1 MKKVIQAAVIASVLT
16 SLSAFAH
23 HPAEAI
29 IDADTWAMIDQN
41 LQEADSPH
49 LDLDLDTMGS
59 ASGDSAGGGSGSG
72 SGGGAASGAGRGSG
86 GGASSGGG
94 SGSGT
99 GGGRR

>member
-1 MKKVIQAAVIASVLT
+1 MKKVIQAAVIAAALT

-29 IDADTWAMIDQN
+29 IDADTWAMIDEN

-59 ASGDSAGGGSGSG
+59 ASSDSVGGGSGSGGGGSAGGGSGSG
-72 SGGGAASGAGRGSG
+72 SGSGAGGS
-86 GGASSGGG
+86 
-94 SGSGT
+94 
-99 GGGRR
+99 RR